1 MKVIRSAEVPA
12 QAAADPIFTGEVTR
26 QPLIDQGESPQF
38 TAGVVTFAPGAR
50 TRLHQHT
57 HDQLLVIVYGNG
69 ILATEQEHVTRCIR
83 ETWCSSLPASGTGTV
98 EQPSSTLSHISILV
112 PGSKTELLD

>member
-1 MKVIRSAEVPA
+1 MKVIRYAEVPA

-69 ILATEQEHVTRCIR
+69 ILATEQERNEVHPGDLVLI
-83 ETWCSSLPASGTGTV
+83 PAGERHWHGGTAT
-98 EQPSSTLSHISILV
+98 STLSHISILV